1 MEERSLY
8 YKKTYLDE
16 STALRHSNSNTLMN
30 AGSHALLNM
39 TNIDALSQSYMNSK
53 MDFPGNILEERT
65 IHQKRNFND
74 ISQLFKKTHTG
85 NKEPDRIPRQLPQ
98 QSTLNNNVSNNAST
112 FFDPFSR
119 QNIPGSYPEANDII
133 TPSQLKLYKEHQ
145 RNDASEKKF

>member
-1 MEERSLY
+1 MDDRSLY
-8 YKKTYLDE
+8 QNKTYLDE
-16 STALRHSNSNTLMN
+16 STALRHSNSSTLMN

-39 TNIDALSQSYMNSK
+39 TNIDALSESYMNSK

-85 NKEPDRIPRQLPQ
+85 NIEPDRIPRPLPQ
-98 QSTLNNNVSNNAST
+98 QSTQNNNAST
-112 FFDPFSR
+112 FFDPFSK

-145 RNDASEKKF
+145 RNDATEKKF